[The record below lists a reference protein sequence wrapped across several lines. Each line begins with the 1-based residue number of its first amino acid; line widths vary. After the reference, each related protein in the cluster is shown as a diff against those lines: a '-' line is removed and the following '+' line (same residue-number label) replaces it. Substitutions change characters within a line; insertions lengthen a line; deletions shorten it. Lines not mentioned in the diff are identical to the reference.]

1 MMSGSGTLFRGGEGD
16 LGLEAWEVTAE
27 EHISDTHCGGGA
39 GKLYCESIPA
49 PYWEAQ
55 AEFLIPHG

>member
-1 MMSGSGTLFRGGEGD
+1 MMSGSGTLFRGGEGG
-16 LGLEAWEVTAE
+16 LGFEAWEVTG

-39 GKLYCESIPA
+39 GRLYYESIPA
-49 PYWEAQ
+49 LEWKAQ